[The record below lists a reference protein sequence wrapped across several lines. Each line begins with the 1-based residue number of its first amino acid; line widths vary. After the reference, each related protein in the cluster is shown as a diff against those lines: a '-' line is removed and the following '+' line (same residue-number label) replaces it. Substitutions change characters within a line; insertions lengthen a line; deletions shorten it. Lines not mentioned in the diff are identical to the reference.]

1 MAFPPSVYGERAATV
16 LNTLVERDD
25 LRGER
30 GPWSYYDVKYH
41 TMTEPE
47 GTLLEADILLTCSNN
62 GRSALY
68 LTLRYVN
75 PKDDLFNED
84 EPALL
89 RLFQD
94 PTQYQTMLDTYH
106 KTHPRDARRAM
117 VYNVQ
122 KSVVDTILECR
133 RSIRQIAGE
142 DKPQSSSPVFGD
154 GLFGPHVAKV
164 MNSLLEAEIEFTED
178 NPPLLEFPS
187 YTAQNESERKTQ
199 LLSLVLVNEHSQER
213 RSFALRSGK
222 GTAFAGD
229 MLVQMHYTAYF
240 HDKLEGDSPVAR
252 KVREALYPDFECDLS
267 GEITAF
273 NSSICQALQNVRLEM
288 DFVRRIVHGE
298 ALPVLM
304 AGIPRLGSESIL
316 NMVDKELLCMI
327 VRLVIFE

>member
-1 MAFPPSVYGERAATV
+1 MAFSPSVYGERAATV

-30 GPWSYYDVKYH
+30 GVYHDVKYH

-62 GRSALY
+62 GITSLY
-68 LTLRYVN
+68 RTLRYVN

-133 RSIRQIAGE
+133 GSIRQIAGE

-164 MNSLLEAEIEFTED
+164 MNSLLEAEIEFTEV

-187 YTAQNESERKTQ
+187 YTAHNESARQTR

-213 RSFALRSGK
+213 RSFALHSGK

-229 MLVQMHYTAYF
+229 ILVQMHCTSYN
-240 HDKLEGDSPVAR
+240 HDKFQGDSPVTQ
-252 KVREALYPDFECDLS
+252 KVREALFPEFELTPHGRKTVSHSC
-267 GEITAF
+267 IY
-273 NSSICQALQNVRLEM
+273 QALQNVRLEM
-288 DFVRRIVHGE
+288 DFVFRIVHGE

-327 VRLVIFE
+327 VRLAIFE